1 VGDSAQMLPC
11 SAPICDIYSI
21 IYRPDLPLW
30 GRWHGFSR
38 DERGSFVPAAAMP
51 PLRLG
56 SAETEGLGSLE
67 KELAAVRLT
76 ED

>member
-1 VGDSAQMLPC
+1 
-11 SAPICDIYSI
+11 
-21 IYRPDLPLW
+21 
-30 GRWHGFSR
+30 
-38 DERGSFVPAAAMP
+38 MP